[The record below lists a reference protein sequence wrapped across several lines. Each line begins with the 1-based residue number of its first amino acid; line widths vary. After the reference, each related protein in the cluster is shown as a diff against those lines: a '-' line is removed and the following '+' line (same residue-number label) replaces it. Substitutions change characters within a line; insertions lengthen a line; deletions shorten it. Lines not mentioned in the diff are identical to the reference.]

1 MQREA
6 PAYLRDVVEACDAID
21 SVLSG
26 VEFDEYHA
34 TRMLRSS
41 VEREFTIIGEAISVL
56 SRTEPQLFTRITNGR
71 RIVDFRNQLTHAYL
85 QVDDRIVW
93 LIARND
99 VPLLKALTHSIRWT
113 VGIWFIIIGLLL
125 LAAGAIVLGTAVW
138 RSGAIHRWAGV
149 PLAVGLVLY
158 IPQFTGPKPIRV
170 AHGVLML
177 AGCAWLGWSL
187 LHDEPTPGRP

>member
-41 VEREFTIIGEAISVL
+41 VEREFTIIGEAVSVL
-56 SRTEPQLFTRITNGR
+56 SRTEPRLFARITNGR

-99 VPLLKALTHSIRWT
+99 VPLLRAECEE
-113 VGIWFIIIGLLL
+113 L
-125 LAAGAIVLGTAVW
+125 LAE
-138 RSGAIHRWAGV
+138 
-149 PLAVGLVLY
+149 VGD
-158 IPQFTGPKPIRV
+158 
-170 AHGVLML
+170 A
-177 AGCAWLGWSL
+177 
-187 LHDEPTPGRP
+187 D